1 MAERAEKKGLK
12 CSCAAL
18 SVARGVTQDARVGE
32 STDATCAHYAL
43 PPCTL
48 LTHTVLPSPTNPSP
62 LPPQDTLA
70 DNGMELT
77 VSCVSD
83 LKEGKPWMMCREEWI
98 SIDEALNASY
108 ADGEAGDFDK
118 MVR

>member
-1 MAERAEKKGLK
+1 
-12 CSCAAL
+12 
-18 SVARGVTQDARVGE
+18 
-32 STDATCAHYAL
+32 
-43 PPCTL
+43 
-48 LTHTVLPSPTNPSP
+48 
-62 LPPQDTLA
+62 
-70 DNGMELT
+70 MELT

>member
-1 MAERAEKKGLK
+1 MLALRA
-12 CSCAAL
+12 STAL
-18 SVARGVTQDARVGE
+18 SVSRRVTQGARVGE

-43 PPCTL
+43 SPFTL
-48 LTHTVLPSPTNPSP
+48 HSLPSHCAHTLPALTNPPP
-62 LPPQDTLA
+62 LPLQDTLA